1 MPTPTELCPD
11 PGCLQG
17 WDPWVLRGR
26 KLRWLQGRVSHIW
39 PFSHP
44 VDCSPPGSS
53 VHGISQARTLEWV
66 AIPFAGGSSRPGDG
80 TLHGPRVSCISRQ
93 ILYRWLSHEAEYYK
107 TNNLSTRTNLPALS
121 LSLPCYTKEG
131 APRQSSPSGRS
142 RHLSC
147 YSKLGTCLSQK
158 AGEKRN
164 TLYCL
169 RPMQSRTPLQCRTP
183 GFGPRVGKI
192 PWRRE
197 WQPTPG
203 FLPGELHEQSSLAG
217 YSPWGHKDLDTTE
230 WLNFISFYA
239 HPNPII

>member
-1 MPTPTELCPD
+1 MSDSFATPWTVAHQAPLSMGFPRQEHWS
-11 PGCLQG
+11 G
-17 WDPWVLRGR
+17 
-26 KLRWLQGRVSHIW
+26 W
-39 PFSHP
+39 PFPS
-44 VDCSPPGSS
+44 
-53 VHGISQARTLEWV
+53 
-66 AIPFAGGSSRPGDG
+66 PGD
-80 TLHGPRVSCISRQ
+80 LPGPGMEPAMGPASPALQADS
-93 ILYRWLSHEAEYYK
+93 LPLTEPWGGYYK
-107 TNNLSTRTNLPALS
+107 TNNLSTRTSLPALS

-147 YSKLGTCLSQK
+147 YSELGTCLAQK

-164 TLYCL
+164 ALYCL
-169 RPMQSRTPLQCRTP
+169 RPTQSRTPLQCRTP
-183 GFGPRVGKI
+183 GFGSRVGKI

-217 YSPWGHKDLDTTE
+217 YSPWGHKDLDTAE